1 MTRIAFLGLGRMGAP
16 MAANLVKAGYPVV
29 VWNRT
34 GEKARSFAAEHG
46 AEAAETPGQ
55 AAARSDVVI
64 TMLADDAA
72 LAACHRDADGVLAG
86 LRPGA
91 VVIDMGTSSPPI
103 VAELAGDV
111 AARGGRFVDAPV
123 SGSVAAAADAA
134 LTILAAGPADAVE
147 AVSPVLAAMGK
158 KVFHL
163 GESGNGSAMKLA
175 VNTVVHGLNCA
186 LSEALVLAERAG
198 IARADAYEVFLN
210 SAIAAP
216 FVHYRQ
222 EAFEHPGEVPVAF
235 RMVLAGKDL
244 RLARELARATGA
256 ALPQA
261 ARNQEIFARAVAAGY
276 GEHDESAVADYLREH
291 PEES

>member
-34 GEKARSFAAEHG
+34 LEKATAFAAEHG
-46 AEAAETPGQ
+46 AEAAETPAR
-55 AAARSDVVI
+55 AAAQTDVVI

-72 LAACHRDADGVLAG
+72 LAACHRDAGGILAG
-86 LRPGA
+86 LKAGA
-91 VVIDMGTSSPPI
+91 VVVDMGTSSPGI
-103 VAELAGDV
+103 VAELTRDV

-123 SGSVAAAADAA
+123 SGSVAAATDAA
-134 LTILAAGPADAVE
+134 LTILAAGPVDAVE
-147 AVSPVLAAMGK
+147 AVRPVLAAMGK

-186 LSEALVLAERAG
+186 LAEALVLAERSG

-222 EAFEHPGEVPVAF
+222 EAFERPGGVPVAF

-244 RLARELARATGA
+244 RLAQELAAALGA
-256 ALPQA
+256 VLPQA
-261 ARNQEIFARAVAAGY
+261 ARNQDIFARAIAAGY
-276 GEHDESAVADYLREH
+276 GEHDESAVADYLRDH
-291 PEES
+291 QEES